1 VRSHGAASLAVKL
14 GYKNIYRFAEGL
26 PTWKKMGLPTEAGYV
41 TYGIA
46 GGQKGVSTVVGA
58 GLILTLLGVFLG
70 GIALNLTPC
79 VYPLIPITVSYFGGR
94 SETGERQG
102 YLILHGLLY
111 ILGLSVMNS
120 ALGISAAFTGRLMG
134 SFLQHSAVLIFVSSV
149 LLLMALNFFGFWELR
164 LPSFLSS
171 AVSKSHTGY
180 AQSLFMGVTL
190 GIVAAPCIGP
200 FIIGLLTMVAQ
211 RGDPRF
217 GFLIFFTLSIGLGLP
232 LFILSMFAGNL
243 SKLPR
248 SGEWLLWVR
257 YLFGWIMIAMA
268 VYFIKP
274 LIPGHGTGTFI
285 LAFIVLAAGVHL
297 GFTSMTGANLRTFLI
312 IKTTVG
318 VLMIGVSLFMAGS
331 VLLSGPGVIWRPYS
345 QDTYSKVIAAKKPII
360 IDFYAD
366 WCTPCRQLDKK
377 TFHDKEVV
385 KESARFSMIKVDLTR
400 EASAEVMQL
409 LKEYDIKGVPTVIFL
424 DPHGHEMK
432 ELEIVDYVPGNEFLP
447 RMKKALGE

>member
-1 VRSHGAASLAVKL
+1 VRSHGAASLAVRL

-26 PTWKKMGLPTEAGYV
+26 PTWKEMGLPIEAGRVSYEV
-41 TYGIA
+41 S
-46 GGQKGVSTVVGA
+46 GGQKGISIVGT
-58 GLILTLLGVFLG
+58 GLILTLIGVFLG

-79 VYPLIPITVSYFGGR
+79 VYPLIPITASYFGGR

-102 YLILHGLLY
+102 YLILHGFLY

-120 ALGISAAFTGRLMG
+120 AIGISAAFTGKLMG
-134 SFLQHSAVLIFVSSV
+134 SVLQHPAVLIFVASV

-171 AVSKSHTGY
+171 VVSKSHTGY
-180 AQSLFMGVTL
+180 VQSLFMGLTL

-211 RGDPRF
+211 RGDPLL

-232 LFILSMFAGNL
+232 LFILSLFAGNV

-248 SGEWLLWVR
+248 SGEWLLWIR
-257 YLFGWIMIAMA
+257 NLFGWIMLAMA
-268 VYFIKP
+268 VYFVKP
-274 LIPGHGTGTFI
+274 LFPWHDAGTFI
-285 LAFIVLAAGVHL
+285 LSFIALASGVHL
-297 GFTSMTGANLRTFLI
+297 GFISKTGKNLRTFAT
-312 IKTTVG
+312 IKRIYG
-318 VLMIGVSLFMAGS
+318 VFVIGFSVFLVAS
-331 VLLSGPGVIWRPYS
+331 VLLRGPGVSWQPYS
-345 QDTYSKVIAAKKPII
+345 QDTYTKAIAAKKPMI

-377 TFHDKEVV
+377 TFHEQDVV
-385 KESARFSMIKVDLTR
+385 KESAKFSMIKVDLTK
-400 EASAEVMQL
+400 EANSDVMQL
-409 LKEYDIKGVPTVIFL
+409 LKKYDVKGVPTVIFL
-424 DPHGHEMK
+424 DLDGNEIK
-432 ELEIVDYVPGNEFLP
+432 ELQIVDYIPGKEFLL